1 MFGISTYTHT
11 HTHTHTHYL
20 LLLKMYCRL
29 PTGMVKRKQKNNAVK
44 IITEIWSAVLTCTYI
59 IQNCADWFMH
69 AKQCSQNNHRNMI
82 SCFNLHIYHSKLCW
96 LVYAW
101 SQNVWPSFNLSLRL
115 FCNVY
120 LSVHNC
126 LNLFLISIN
135 VICFFHSCQQKR
147 KEKKKKEQQWQHTHT
162 HKSICECLLFLSH
175 SCQHLRLTTDVGRIS
190 CWCINTTCMV
200 LVQSCL

>member
-1 MFGISTYTHT
+1 
-11 HTHTHTHYL
+11 
-20 LLLKMYCRL
+20 
-29 PTGMVKRKQKNNAVK
+29 MVKRKQKNSAVK

-59 IQNCADWFMH
+59 IRNCADWFMH
-69 AKQCSQNNHRNMI
+69 AKQCSQNKHRNMI

-135 VICFFHSCQQKR
+135 VICFFHTVVSK
-147 KEKKKKEQQWQHTHT
+147 KEKRKKKEQQWQHTHT
-162 HKSICECLLFLSH
+162 HTNPSVNVFCFFHTVVNTLGSPLMWGAYHVDASTPLAWCRSSH
-175 SCQHLRLTTDVGRIS
+175 VYRYIKDTYML
-190 CWCINTTCMV
+190 
-200 LVQSCL
+200 